1 MDNKK
6 EMSPAIPQKTQSTIP
21 KPYSL
26 IFHPFLTILEK
37 IVSKVVD
44 SLGFKALAELEIGSK
59 ASNDAL
65 SKIRNMMSKSEIE
78 YGGSKKA
85 LKKWSM
91 VASSKSSSPCILAE
105 SSGCIPFRKKIL
117 QEWNIVDDDA
127 VLPDAMTNNYD
138 REGVKILVRFPSS
151 LLSAELREQGTIL
164 EYSGCLEVDFDKVDW
179 RKFAPNIPMLVH
191 FHGGGMTVGQMQD
204 SLLIEDTVRLVQ
216 NAPTALPPDVITVS
230 VDYGL
235 APEDPFPLGI
245 MDALSVIDYILK
257 DNSSRKSVHLT
268 GTSAGA
274 NVSLVAG
281 LEGFRR
287 FPGRISSIQAQSP
300 LINPAGDSMSY
311 YTNQNVFP
319 SVGWLRWSWQV
330 YLGLGKPNVIPN
342 ENDHESESDS
352 RNTWKD
358 TLSYYTIQNIY
369 SGIEYVRWFLLS
381 YQRPEKE
388 KQIQNGDDNESE
400 LERVLRQGSNYSSW
414 NVWKAKY
421 PSTALHRLVNPAL
434 GIPEGLNDDKAVN
447 TPKIIV
453 RYNIGDPL
461 HDDGKVIAGALKEK
475 AGGNATFYEERGLHC
490 NTAGSYDENAPQ
502 EYWKV
507 WSEAVF
513 GDDNAK

>member
-6 EMSPAIPQKTQSTIP
+6 EISLAQPHKLRSAIP

-26 IFHPFLTILEK
+26 FFHPFLTILEK
-37 IVSKVVD
+37 FLSRFID
-44 SLGFKALAELEIGSK
+44 SIGFKALGELETGSK
-59 ASNDAL
+59 ASNDVL

-78 YGGSKKA
+78 FGGSKKA
-85 LKKWSM
+85 LKKWST
-91 VASSKSSSPCILAE
+91 VASSKSSTPCILAE
-105 SSGCIPFRKKIL
+105 SSGCIPFRKNVL

-127 VLPDAMTNNYD
+127 VLPDAIINARYRD
-138 REGVKILVRFPSS
+138 GVKILIRFPS
-151 LLSAELREQGTIL
+151 LLLPAKLREQGTIL

-179 RKFAPNIPMLVH
+179 REFAPNVPILVH
-191 FHGGGMTVGQMQD
+191 FHGGGMTVGQLQD
-204 SLLIEDTVRLVQ
+204 SLLIEDTARLVQ
-216 NAPTALPPDVITVS
+216 NAPTELPPDVITIS

-245 MDALSVIDYILK
+245 MDALSVIDYLLK
-257 DNSSRKSVHLT
+257 DNNSRKSIHVT
-268 GTSAGA
+268 GISAGA

-300 LINPAGDSMSY
+300 FVNPAGDSMSY
-311 YTNQNVFP
+311 YMNQNVFP
-319 SVGWLRWSWQV
+319 NVGWLRWSWQV
-330 YLGLGKPNVIPN
+330 YLGL
-342 ENDHESESDS
+342 ESELSS

-358 TLSYYTIQNIY
+358 TLSYYTIENIY
-369 SGIEYVRWFLLS
+369 SSIEFIRWFLPS
-381 YQRPEKE
+381 YPRQEKE
-388 KQIQNGDDNESE
+388 NKIKNGNDNESE
-400 LERVLRQGSNYSSW
+400 LERVLRKGSNYSSW
-414 NVWKAKY
+414 NTWKAKY
-421 PSTALHRLVNPAL
+421 PSIALHRLVNPAL
-434 GIPEGLNDDKAVN
+434 GIPKGLNDNAN
-447 TPKIIV
+447 SPKIII

-461 HDDGKVIAGALKEK
+461 HDDGKAVVEALKDK

-490 NTAGSYDENAPQ
+490 NTAGSYNENAPQ